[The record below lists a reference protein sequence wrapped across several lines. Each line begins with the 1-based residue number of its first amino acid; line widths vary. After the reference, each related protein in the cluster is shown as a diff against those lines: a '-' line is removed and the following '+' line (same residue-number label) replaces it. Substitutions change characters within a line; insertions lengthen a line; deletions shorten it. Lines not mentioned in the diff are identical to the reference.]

1 MNALIWCQTVPLEG
15 WFQKVSTRPISA
27 RSKEPAVNLPGPCSH
42 SRLLE
47 GLTKP
52 ELDLLLSTATQRRF
66 GAKSLLTDQESP
78 AKHVGMLTE
87 GAARHFY
94 VSALGRKV
102 LLRWLLPGDVFGN
115 KAFLR
120 EPSTYLFGTETVKES
135 SVLLWS
141 RNTMREIATRC
152 PRLWDNAL
160 LIASDYLTWFL
171 SAHMA
176 LISNNSRERLA
187 NVLLSLNEGMGHSTG
202 EGTELDITNE
212 ELADA
217 ANVNPFTVSRLL
229 SEWRR
234 NGALSK
240 GRGKIVLLSAER
252 LFLA

>member
-1 MNALIWCQTVPLEG
+1 VA
-15 WFQKVSTRPISA
+15 TRPISA
-27 RSKEPAVNLPGPCSH
+27 KSKDPVVNLPAPFSR

-52 ELDLLLSTATQRRF
+52 ELELVLSSATQRRF
-66 GAKSLLTDQESP
+66 GPKSLLTHQEDP
-78 AKHVGMLTE
+78 ARHVGMLTK

-94 VSALGRKV
+94 VSTLGRKV
-102 LLRWLLPGDVFGN
+102 LLRWLLPGDVFGG

-120 EPSTYLFGTETVKES
+120 EPSTYLFGTETLKES

-141 RNTMREIATRC
+141 RTTIREMATRC

-160 LIASDYLTWFL
+160 SIACDYLTWFL

-176 LISNNSRERLA
+176 LISNDSRERLA
-187 NVLLSLNEGMGHSTG
+187 NVLLSLTEGMGRSTG
-202 EGTELDITNE
+202 DGTELEITNE
-212 ELADA
+212 ELGNA

-252 LFLA
+252 LSLA

>member
-1 MNALIWCQTVPLEG
+1 VA
-15 WFQKVSTRPISA
+15 TRPISA
-27 RSKEPAVNLPGPCSH
+27 RSKDPVINLPGRCAH

-52 ELDLLLSTATQRRF
+52 ELDLVLSGATQRRF
-66 GAKSLLTDQESP
+66 GPKSLLTDQERP

-94 VSALGRKV
+94 VSTLGRKV
-102 LLRWLLPGDVFGN
+102 LLRWLLPGDVFGG

-141 RNTMREIATRC
+141 RNTIREIATRC

-160 LIASDYLTWFL
+160 SIASDYFSWFL

-176 LISNNSRERLA
+176 VISNNSRERLA
-187 NVLLSLNEGMGHSTG
+187 NVLLSLTEGMGHST
-202 EGTELDITNE
+202 EDGTELEITNE
-212 ELADA
+212 ELANA
-217 ANVNPFTVSRLL
+217 ANVNLFTVSRLL

-234 NGALSK
+234 SGALSK
-240 GRGKIVLLSAER
+240 GRGKIVLLSRKR
-252 LFLA
+252 LSPA